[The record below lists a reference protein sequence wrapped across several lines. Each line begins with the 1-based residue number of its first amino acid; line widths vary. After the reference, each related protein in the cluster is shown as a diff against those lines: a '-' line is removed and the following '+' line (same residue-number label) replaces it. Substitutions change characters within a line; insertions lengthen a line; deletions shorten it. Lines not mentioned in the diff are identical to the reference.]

1 MVQRRKGILLAGG
14 QGSRLFPTTRVVNKH
29 LLPIYD
35 KPMIYYPLA
44 TLMLAGIDDILI
56 ITTPRDRG
64 QLGDLMAD
72 GSQWGISIRYA
83 VQPEPKGIAQAFLI
97 AEDFIAGE
105 PVSLV
110 LGDNIFFGFGL
121 GDWLAE
127 VNQRVDGATVF
138 AYRVKD
144 PERYGVV
151 SFDATGT
158 ATALEEKPPKPR
170 SNYAVTGLYFYDG
183 DVTKIARG
191 LKPSPRG
198 ELEITDVNRVY
209 LQRGDLRVEDLGRG
223 STWLDAGT
231 YEAMLQAHH
240 FVQVMEERQGL
251 KIACVEEVAWRR
263 GFIDIDQLCA
273 LARNQTPSS
282 YGRYLAELCA
292 SAAGSRV
299 STDTMD

>member
-1 MVQRRKGILLAGG
+1 MQRRKGILLAGG
-14 QGSRLFPTTRVVNKH
+14 QGSRLFPTTWVVNKH

-44 TLMLAGIDDILI
+44 TLLLAGIDDILI
-56 ITTPRDRG
+56 ITTPRDRK
-64 QLGDLMAD
+64 QLGDLLAD

-83 VQPEPKGIAQAFLI
+83 VQPEPNGIAQAFLI
-97 AEDFIAGE
+97 AEEFVAGE

-127 VNQRVDGATVF
+127 VNKRINGATVF

-151 SFDATGT
+151 SFDATGI
-158 ATALEEKPPKPR
+158 ATALEEKPRRPQ
-170 SNYAVTGLYFYDG
+170 SNYAVTGLYFYDS
-183 DVTKIARG
+183 DVTEIARG
-191 LKPSPRG
+191 LTPSSRG
-198 ELEITDVNRVY
+198 ELEITDVNQIY

-223 STWLDAGT
+223 STWLDTGT

-251 KIACVEEVAWRR
+251 KIACIEEVAWRR
-263 GFIDIDQLCA
+263 GFIDICQLRT
-273 LARNQTPSS
+273 LARKQAPSS
-282 YGRYLAELCA
+282 YGRYLSELCA
-292 SAAGSRV
+292 SASRGSLV
-299 STDTMD
+299 TDTKD